1 MNMYQS
7 LGKRFFDVL
16 CAACSLVL
24 LSPLIVA
31 VSLAILLFDPGP
43 LLFSH
48 ERIGRNG
55 VPFRFY
61 KFRSMPVGTPKVP
74 SDRLGDVRLT
84 PIGRFIRRTNID
96 ELPQLINILK
106 GDMSVVG
113 PRPSLPDQLEL
124 IDLRRLNGSLA
135 LRPGLTGL
143 AQVRSFNGMSHEQK
157 AAFDSEYARSI
168 SLLFDLVIIYQ
179 TFIYLFTP
187 PPTY

>member
-1 MNMYQS
+1 MYQS
-7 LGKRFFDVL
+7 FGKRLFDIL
-16 CAACSLVL
+16 WAACSLVL
-24 LSPLIVA
+24 LSPLILV

-74 SDRLGDVRLT
+74 SHRLGEICLT
-84 PIGRFIRRTNID
+84 PIGSFIRRTNID

-113 PRPSLPDQLEL
+113 PRPPLPDQLGL
-124 IDLRRLNGSLA
+124 ITLRHQNGSLV

-143 AQVRSFNGMSHEQK
+143 AQIRSFNGMSYEQK
-157 AAFDSEYARSI
+157 AAYDAAYATSLSI
-168 SLLFDLVIIYQ
+168 FLDLGIIFQ
-179 TFIYLFTP
+179 TISYLFRP
-187 PPTY
+187 PPIY